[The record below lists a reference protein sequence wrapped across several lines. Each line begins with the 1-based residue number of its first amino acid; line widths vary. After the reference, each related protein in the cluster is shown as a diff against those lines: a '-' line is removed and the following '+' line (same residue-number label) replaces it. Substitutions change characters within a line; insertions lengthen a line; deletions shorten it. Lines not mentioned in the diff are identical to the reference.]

1 MELGRPGV
9 SLEDVSWTSLEQAVP
24 DVGSRVEMK
33 VEMHFRFRRRVLD
46 FRNQR
51 IFTRKSA

>member
-9 SLEDVSWTSLEQAVP
+9 LSKTLLASLEQAVP
-24 DVGSRVEMK
+24 EVGIRVEMK
-33 VEMHFRFRRRVLD
+33 VEMQFRSRQRVLD

>member
-33 VEMHFRFRRRVLD
+33 VEMHFRSRQRVLD